1 MTTAVPF
8 ITAVPTVRTGA
19 VRVLRR
25 IARRVVEAILL
36 LFAVGTIVFFLEH
49 LVPGDPAVAILG
61 GAASHPTKEAVE
73 AVRSEYGF
81 DRPLLAQYGSF
92 LVGLLH
98 LDFGESYTLKQSVTS
113 VIAGQ
118 IGPTLA
124 LTISALVL
132 AWVLSIASTLATA
145 GRRGVWGRVGSAIE
159 TVAAGL
165 PQFWLGLVLLIVFA
179 VRLQWFPV
187 IGTGVLGLV
196 LPALTL
202 AIPLAGFLGQVTRDE
217 FEDKLQQP
225 FVLSARSRGM
235 SERAVR
241 ARHVLRHAA
250 LPGVTLS
257 GWGLG
262 SLFSGAVIAEVVF
275 ARQGI
280 GQVLVTAVNSQDL
293 PLVIGITFVVALV
306 YVIANLLTDIAY
318 VAIDPR
324 LRAAIG
330 APE

>member
-1 MTTAVPF
+1 MR
-8 ITAVPTVRTGA
+8 II
-19 VRVLRR
+19 RR
-25 IARRVVEAILL
+25 LLEAIVLL
-36 LFAVGTIVFFLEH
+36 LAVGTIVFFLEH

-61 GAASHPTKEAVE
+61 GASAHPTAEAVH
-73 AVRSEYGF
+73 AVRQQYGF

-92 LVGLLH
+92 LLGLVR
-98 LDFGESYTLKQSVTS
+98 LDFGESYTLKQPVLA

-124 LTISALVL
+124 LTVTALGM

-145 GRRGVWGRVGSAIE
+145 GRRGVWGRIGSAAE
-159 TVAAGL
+159 TIAAGL
-165 PQFWLGLVLLIVFA
+165 PQFWLGLVLLLVFA
-179 VRLQWFPV
+179 VRLHWFPV

-217 FEDKLQQP
+217 FEDRIRQP

-235 SERAVR
+235 SEQAVR

-250 LPGVTLS
+250 LPGITLS

-262 SLFSGAVIAEVVF
+262 SLVSGAVIAEVVF

-306 YVIANLLTDIAY
+306 YVVANLLTDIAY
-318 VAIDPR
+318 VAVDPR
-324 LRAAIG
+324 LRTTIG
-330 APE
+330 APA